1 MERVHDHAVI
11 DYFRTAVPYQKYTIS
26 SLFIRRYMQN
36 LCQYSEVCN
45 ILGTTL
51 AKWYTLDLIFLGTNN
66 NYWTEHRPC
75 YSSNQAIS
83 PIPFSTFWKQKRHW
97 IFITLHSYLPS
108 SWTLEC
114 QRQTR
119 QSTSNKA
126 SLLPW
131 GGQQGHYS
139 QGVSRLYGQ
148 AEADLFFHFFKATWR
163 SNKVIENYVCILKRK
178 KKKEKKI
185 CCTIKT

>member
-45 ILGTTL
+45 IPGTTL

-66 NYWTEHRPC
+66 NYWTEHRPY
-75 YSSNQAIS
+75 YSSNHAIS

-108 SWTLEC
+108 SWAIEC

-126 SLLPW
+126 SLLPE
-131 GGQQGHYS
+131 
-139 QGVSRLYGQ
+139 GVSKDAAVREFQ
-148 AEADLFFHFFKATWR
+148 ACMAKQRQIYFFIFLKQR
-163 SNKVIENYVCILKRK
+163 GGVIR
-178 KKKEKKI
+178 
-185 CCTIKT
+185 